1 MSESHIEGY
10 AILHNTASER
20 KIYISKYVRCKT
32 KNDNKSKMVMGIT

>member
-20 KIYISKYVRCKT
+20 KIYIPKYIKY
-32 KNDNKSKMVMGIT
+32 KK